1 MYNVQRVTLTPV
13 TECSQ
18 VSLQDDHSD
27 RLSNGH
33 DHMELQQTT
42 SKHQTQTVCI
52 YLI

>member
-1 MYNVQRVTLTPV
+1 MYNVQRVMLTPV

-18 VSLQDDHSD
+18 VTLQDDHSD

-33 DHMELQQTT
+33 MEQLQQTT

-52 YLI
+52 LSGC